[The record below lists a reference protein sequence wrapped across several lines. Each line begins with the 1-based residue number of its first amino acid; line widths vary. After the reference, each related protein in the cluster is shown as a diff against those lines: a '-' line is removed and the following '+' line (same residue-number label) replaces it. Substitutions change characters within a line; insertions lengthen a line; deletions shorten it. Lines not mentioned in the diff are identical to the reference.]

1 MCDIYL
7 KFKKE
12 SPHKTTKPLDMSK
25 LMFAFVTTRETQLHN
40 NNIIDITRYIRFYRF
55 IYHN

>member
-12 SPHKTTKPLDMSK
+12 NPSKIAKPLDMSK
-25 LMFAFVTTRETQLHN
+25 LVFNFVTARETQLHN
-40 NNIIDITRYIRFYRF
+40 KNIMDTTRY
-55 IYHN
+55 